1 MGSFQRREFMKLYTV
16 IQVLFNPSLYLL
28 TGKCTYSC
36 FFILFL
42 SYIISGLGIQ
52 SFDLLILKI
61 ARDWIA
67 LVDILKRSTLIWI
80 ALLDLLK
87 RSIVSKLQGWK
98 FAHLLIAH
106 LLRSLKT
113 NELPWAIRSGRS
125 EEMSKKIL
133 AKKI

>member
-52 SFDLLILKI
+52 SFDLSILKI
-61 ARDWIA
+61 ARD
-67 LVDILKRSTLIWI
+67 LNRSRWYFKKID
-80 ALLDLLK
+80 LDLN
-87 RSIVSKLQGWK
+87 RSPWSFKKINCEQIAGLEIRS
-98 FAHLLIAH
+98 FAHRSFAQVTQDKWATMSDSLR
-106 LLRSLKT
+106 LLRG
-113 NELPWAIRSGRS
+113 NEQKLFG
-125 EEMSKKIL
+125 
-133 AKKI
+133 